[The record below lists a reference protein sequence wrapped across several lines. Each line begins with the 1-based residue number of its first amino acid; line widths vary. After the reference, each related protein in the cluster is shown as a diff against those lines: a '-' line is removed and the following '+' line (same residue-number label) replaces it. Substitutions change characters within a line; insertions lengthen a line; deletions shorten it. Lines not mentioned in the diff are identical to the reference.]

1 MPLLFKTPPE
11 RVHRDT
17 LTAAHA
23 KFTFCK
29 RHVDMEI
36 LQKGRKAGYPERR
49 FNERVIAKWIRKLL
63 SELQKFEKSAEFVTA
78 IRSQTNK
85 TATAKS
91 MYSRV
96 ITNISVSAKIT
107 LPLISK
113 QNTRKQWKHRSPWSQ
128 KHPWSPQVSSP
139 TTKFQWY
146 STAVHLLEPN
156 VSSLKNL
163 GSVGDGDLEFFS
175 SFLVFFSSYL
185 F

>member
-1 MPLLFKTPPE
+1 MPVLFKTPPE

-85 TATAKS
+85 TATARS

-113 QNTRKQWKHRSPWSQ
+113 QTRESNGSTAPHGRKSIHGLRRSP
-128 KHPWSPQVSSP
+128 PQPLSS
-139 TTKFQWY
+139 
-146 STAVHLLEPN
+146 N
-156 VSSLKNL
+156 VIQLRFIYSSLTPAPSKTLVAWGL
-163 GSVGDGDLEFFS
+163 GP
-175 SFLVFFSSYL
+175 
-185 F
+185 